1 MAYDIYGNNL
11 RPGYCEVHPRI
22 HERYPCSLCIVEEE
36 LQKAREVIKQLDR
49 KVRSM
54 EDWGKGNK
62 KHNPSP
68 NVNPYDLGSMARAFR
83 DRRPL

>member
-11 RPGYCEVHPRI
+11 RPGHCEVHPHV
-22 HERYPCSLCIVEEE
+22 HEEYPCSLCLMEKE
-36 LQKAREVIKQLDR
+36 LKRAREITQQMDMKL
-49 KVRSM
+49 RSM

-68 NVNPYDLGSMARAFR
+68 NVNPYDLGDMAREFR